1 MMERE
6 NSSLRLVIDTDPGN
20 GIPGANTDD
29 GIAIALAAYSQLVDL
44 VGVSTVSGNT
54 SREEGA
60 ATASWLLKELA
71 VDAPVVCGEPYVN
84 ARRVREWVEE
94 AQRKRTGEL
103 AQKLWGPAPFA
114 VSSAD
119 AFNEGAVDWLA
130 QTVLA
135 DPGEIT
141 IAAIGPLSNIALML
155 RKYPETADAV
165 RRIVVMGGAF
175 DADRFPVDTNF
186 FLDPEAAA
194 AVIASGAPMTLVPM
208 DVTTTTMLTH
218 DDLDAFERLD
228 NSLTRAL
235 VPTLRPW
242 VSFSSETRNI
252 PGMWVHDALTVAML
266 IDPTLV
272 SSEHAEVG
280 VVVSDDRESGRTV
293 RLDGET
299 PQPLS
304 EYASIHQGVVELVTS
319 VDNSRLL
326 ALLRESFQR
335 RF

>member
-60 ATASWLLKELA
+60 AAASWLLKELA

-119 AFNEGAVDWLA
+119 ALTEGAVDWLA

-186 FLDPEAAA
+186 FLDPEGAA

-218 DDLDAFERLD
+218 EDLDAFERLD